1 MSAMFPSRHVRHDR
15 MPQTRGLPIMD
26 RTVLPL
32 AGFAFLATI
41 AIIGLPQ
48 ALAEPD
54 NADDPVAA
62 LERYYDKVTKGAGRL
77 PMTPIPGKPGK
88 AHGNGDPHAALGP
101 EKLVKVALQHI
112 AEGRQGEALN
122 TLNSGLAK
130 YPKATKLMGLRGVL
144 LLQTGEVSAALRDFE
159 AAVALSPDDVLLLVN
174 RAQAY
179 RQFGREDAALADLD
193 KVLKLK
199 PDFVAALFNRGAV
212 HLKSDKFEEARKDF
226 ERCIAIDPH
235 AAAPRFNLAM
245 ALEGLGRRDDAVA
258 EMEQFVKAAQKES
271 WKKIA
276 EKQLA
281 LWKNGDAGG
290 SGSARKAEANAPETP
305 LQPKATP

>member
-1 MSAMFPSRHVRHDR
+1 MMKN
-15 MPQTRGLPIMD
+15 TIL
-26 RTVLPL
+26 TVSML
-32 AGFAFLATI
+32 ALVA
-41 AIIGLPQ
+41 
-48 ALAEPD
+48 ALNGALGVTEARAQPD
-54 NADDPVAA
+54 QADDPVAT
-62 LERYYDKVTKGAGRL
+62 LERYYDKVTKGKAAL
-77 PMTPIPGKPGK
+77 PMTPIPGKSGK
-88 AHGNGDPHAALGP
+88 AHSKGDPHAALGP
-101 EKLVKVALQHI
+101 GKLVKVALQHI

-130 YPKATKLMGLRGVL
+130 YPKETKLMGVRGVL
-144 LLQTGEVSAALRDFE
+144 LLQAGKVSEALQDFQT
-159 AAVALSPDDVLLLVN
+159 AVALSPDDILLLVN

-212 HLKSDKFEEARKDF
+212 YLKQDKFEKARNDF
-226 ERCIAIDPH
+226 ERCVAVDPH

-245 ALEGLGRRDDAVA
+245 ALDGLGRRDEAVG

-276 EKQLA
+276 EKQLT
-281 LWKNGDAGG
+281 LWKKADAGG
-290 SGSARKAEANAPETP
+290 AEPAQKAEKKAKAETA
-305 LQPKATP
+305 ATPMQPRATP